1 CGQDNFTTIR
11 CIECQMFTGL
21 ITDVGTLENFDGVN
35 RQISSGYQLKDNDVG
50 ASIAC
55 DGCCLT
61 VVSLERAEKKGTLF
75 TVQVS
80 GETLKRTKIGSWK
93 SGTLINLERP
103 LTLGTELGGHIVTGH
118 VDGVGEI
125 LSAEP
130 DGECWCYR
138 LEIPVSLAG
147 FIAPKGS
154 VALDGTS
161 LTVNDVSGTEF
172 EVTIIPHTRNQTN
185 WRSKTKG
192 DLVNLEVDL
201 LARYV
206 ARLQQ
211 VKDWG

>member
-1 CGQDNFTTIR
+1 
-11 CIECQMFTGL
+11 MFTGL
-21 ITDVGTLENFDGVN
+21 ITDVGTLENLDGN
-35 RQISSGYQLKDNDVG
+35 SRQISCSYSLGDHDLG

-61 VVSLERAEKKGTLF
+61 VVSLEPASNDRTLF

-80 GETLKRTKIGSWK
+80 GETLNCTKIGSWK
-93 SGTLINLERP
+93 IGALINLERP
-103 LTLGTELGGHIVTGH
+103 LTLETELGGHVVTGH
-118 VDGVGEI
+118 VDGVAEI
-125 LSAEP
+125 LSAKPER
-130 DGECWCYR
+130 DCWCYR
-138 LEIPVSLAG
+138 LRVPASLAG

-161 LTVNDVSGTEF
+161 LTVNEVSGKEF
-172 EVTIIPHTRNQTN
+172 EVTIIPHTKNQTN